1 MKDSDYFA
9 PAVRWAAEQ
18 GVTPGRVRRPVRQRP
33 GLHRGQIVTF
43 LWRAAGSP
51 EPKGGV
57 NTGFADVSP
66 DDYCAKAVAWAVENG
81 ITSGVGDGLFAPDQ
95 TCTRAQSVTF
105 LHRAAGEE
113 NGQSSGS
120 FADVPQDSY
129 YAGAVQWAVE
139 NGVTSGV
146 GEGRFAPE
154 ARCTRNQIIAF
165 LYQTYQGK

>member
-18 GVTPGRVRRPVRQRP
+18 GVTQGVSADQF
-33 GLHRGQIVTF
+33 GSDLACTRGQIVTF
-43 LWRAAGSP
+43 LWRAAGSH

-154 ARCTRNQIIAF
+154 ARCTRSQIITF

>member
-1 MKDSDYFA
+1 M
-9 PAVRWAAEQ
+9 
-18 GVTPGRVRRPVRQRP
+18 
-33 GLHRGQIVTF
+33 
-43 LWRAAGSP
+43 
-51 EPKGGV
+51 
-57 NTGFADVSP
+57 
-66 DDYCAKAVAWAVENG
+66 ENG
-81 ITSGVGDGLFAPDQ
+81 HYLRRGRRVFAPDQ

-154 ARCTRNQIIAF
+154 AAAPAARSSPSSIRPIRES
-165 LYQTYQGK
+165 K